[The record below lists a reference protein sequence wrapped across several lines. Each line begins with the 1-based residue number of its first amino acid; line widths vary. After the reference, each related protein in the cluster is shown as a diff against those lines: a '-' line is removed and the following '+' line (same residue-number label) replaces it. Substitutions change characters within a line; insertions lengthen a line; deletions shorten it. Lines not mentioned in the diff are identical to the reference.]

1 MALQRT
7 VKAHVRKGKKLYPAE
22 CVEIS
27 VVTQGKTLD
36 ETLVNLQE
44 AVALHLENEDPADF
58 GLVAD
63 PAILVTIELE
73 PAGAQA

>member
-7 VKAHVRKGKKLYPAE
+7 IKAHVRKGEKLYLAE
-22 CVEIS
+22 CVELA

-44 AVALHLENEDPADF
+44 AVALHLEDEDPADF
-58 GLVAD
+58 GLVRD